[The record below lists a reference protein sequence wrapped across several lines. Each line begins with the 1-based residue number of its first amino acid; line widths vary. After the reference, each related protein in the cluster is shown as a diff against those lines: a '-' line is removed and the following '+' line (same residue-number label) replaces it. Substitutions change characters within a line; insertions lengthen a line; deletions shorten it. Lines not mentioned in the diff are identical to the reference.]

1 MSHSGR
7 VVSHSWCESLSCHDR
22 QQHRGVVVP
31 ASAEH
36 RRVSDTPGT
45 CPAAASHHGCPLEQT
60 LGFPLCG
67 QETEA

>member
-7 VVSHSWCESLSCHDR
+7 VVSHSWCESLSCHGR

-36 RRVSDTPGT
+36 VVCQTPRGPAPRLPPTTAVLWSRR
-45 CPAAASHHGCPLEQT
+45 
-60 LGFPLCG
+60 
-67 QETEA
+67 